1 MLSTVIL
8 ASLLSN
14 VFAAPMMP
22 VAYTSAAAYGA
33 QAKVDPTWT
42 STMMAEKA
50 MATMMMDKASTTMM
64 MDGTSTTMMMDAT
77 STTMAAEA
85 TSTWG
90 SSSSSSTTTNVI
102 YGSGST
108 TWGGSGYN
116 SCVQQCMA
124 SYGAPPTTYTPPPS
138 SDSSYSGSD
147 MTPPQTPHRPPI
159 LSSSL
164 PPKGAMP
171 FTTTFMTS
179 DLRLYSLNSILRFVP
194 FAVNASVGDTL
205 HFVWNAGPHTVT
217 QSSEFT
223 PCNKT
228 SAPGAFAS
236 GLQNASFT
244 FDQVVNNTDSI
255 YYYCG
260 VPGHCEKGMFGIIN
274 PPNTDPG
281 AVGTLPV
288 AGSSNTTSSSNS
300 TMSVGSWVMSQASSD
315 ASMAAMYNYVVN
327 QTMGTSAYGWGMA
340 MDLSGFPETSYADVA
355 QNIMY
360 TSLMYAANPGMLEK
374 GQGATGTNITL
385 PADISTF
392 TNLAASSSSSTT
404 PAAGA
409 YGGAYGAATTSSAN
423 AQSTAAAV
431 GAVANGASGRLVTS
445 TGMVGLVAL
454 VASLMAL

>member
-1 MLSTVIL
+1 
-8 ASLLSN
+8 
-14 VFAAPMMP
+14 MMP

-147 MTPPQTPHRPPI
+147 MTPTGTSNSASTTHTIIVAPT
-159 LSSSL
+159 
-164 PPKGAMP
+164 KG
-171 FTTTFMTS
+171 
-179 DLRLYSLNSILRFVP
+179 ILRFVP